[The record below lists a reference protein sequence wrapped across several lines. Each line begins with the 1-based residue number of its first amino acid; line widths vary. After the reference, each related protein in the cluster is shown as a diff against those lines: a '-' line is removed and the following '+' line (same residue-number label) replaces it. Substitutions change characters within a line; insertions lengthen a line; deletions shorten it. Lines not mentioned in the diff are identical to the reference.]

1 MAQVTIETSVGRV
14 AGIEVDGVR
23 VFRSIPFA
31 QAERFAPPARPTPW
45 SGVRSAVEPG
55 PVAPQNPSVLGPL
68 IGVDLR
74 TASED
79 CLTLNVWTPGPG
91 RRPVMVWI
99 HGGAFV
105 MGAGSQPIYD
115 GAQLA
120 RRGDVVVVTLNYRLG
135 ALGFLRLDDLA
146 PGVLPAAGNQGLLDQ
161 IAALE
166 WVRDE
171 IAAFGGDPRQV
182 TVFGE
187 SAGAM
192 SVATLL
198 AVPRAQGL
206 FCRAILQSGAA
217 NFTATRDMAAEVGHA
232 FLRELG
238 LAPSEA
244 ARLREAPLSRLL
256 EAQER
261 TFLEHTRAGRLGL
274 PFAPVVDGDVLPAH
288 PLVAIGQGVAREI
301 PVLAGTNLDENKLFA
316 VSDGGARTLDEPRL
330 LRRLVRNLPGPVAE
344 RGARAEQAVAVYRE
358 ARRARG
364 ESTTPPELW
373 SAIETDRVFRYPV
386 TRLAELARTHQPGV
400 YAYLFTWTSP
410 LLDGALGACHALE
423 LPFVFGTLTDPRIA
437 AFTGGGPDAEALAGR
452 VQEAWL
458 AFARTGDPGWPA
470 YDVTR
475 RATMLLGRQ
484 SGVEHA
490 PREPE
495 RRFWEFWDGT

>member
-1 MAQVTIETSVGRV
+1 MDVTIETSLGRV
-14 AGIEVDGVR
+14 AGVEADGVR
-23 VFRSIPFA
+23 VFRGIPFA
-31 QAERFAPPARPTPW
+31 RAQRFAPPVRPEPW
-45 SGVRSAVEPG
+45 VGVRRAVEPG

-68 IGVDLR
+68 VGVDPR

-146 PGVLPAAGNQGLLDQ
+146 PEGLRAAGNQGLLDQ

-171 IAAFGGDPRQV
+171 IAAFGGDPRAV
-182 TVFGE
+182 TLFGE

-217 NFTATRDMAAEVGHA
+217 NFTATREVAAEVADA

-238 LAPSEA
+238 LAPREA
-244 ARLREAPLSRLL
+244 GRLREAPLSRLL
-256 EAQER
+256 AAQER
-261 TFLEHTRAGRLGL
+261 IFVERTRAGQHGL
-274 PFAPVVDGDVLPAH
+274 PFAPVVDGEVLPVH
-288 PLVAIGQGVAREI
+288 PLAAVRQGVVRDVA
-301 PVLAGTNLDENKLFA
+301 VLAGTNLDENKLFS
-316 VSDGGARTLDEPRL
+316 VSDGAARTLDEPRL
-330 LRRLVRNLPGPVAE
+330 LRRLTRNLPGPVAE
-344 RGARAEQAVAVYRE
+344 RAARAAEAIVVYRE
-358 ARRARG
+358 ARGARG
-364 ESTTPPELW
+364 EPTTPPELW

-386 TRLAELARTHQPGV
+386 TRLAELARAHQPRV
-400 YAYLFTWTSP
+400 YTYLFTWTSP

-423 LPFVFGTLTDPRIA
+423 LPFVFGTLADPRIA
-437 AFTGGGPDAEALAGR
+437 AFTGGGPEAEALAAR
-452 VQEAWL
+452 MQEAWL
-458 AFARTGDPGWPA
+458 AFVRTGDPGWPA
-470 YDVTR
+470 YDATR
-475 RATMLLGRQ
+475 RATMRLGRT
-484 SGVEHA
+484 SGVEDA

-495 RRFWEFWDGT
+495 RRFWEFWDGA